1 MVFLICSAPRSY
13 AKEDVLCPTSIA
25 SIEGNYFSNKIIPIL
40 SQIYEKIG
48 CSLNLNPLPGRRGI
62 HYFNTGKVDGEVV
75 RFEIVEE
82 KFERPFIR
90 SEVPLL
96 MLSGS
101 LWQHPDHMD
110 GKNSPIGYAIGALWQ
125 EEFAKTHNT
134 QIFDTTTEVLQ
145 AYNAG
150 SISAFIAVDVS
161 VDLMGEGGLM
171 PPPVRIE
178 TIHENPAY
186 HYLAEEFAPFMILL
200 SEELKKSD
208 PFKALKNK

>member
-1 MVFLICSAPRSY
+1 MIWSGPSSY
-13 AKEDVLCPTSIA
+13 AKDELLCPPSIA
-25 SIEGNYFSNKIIPIL
+25 SIEGNHFSNGIIPIL
-40 SQIYEKIG
+40 SQIYERIG
-48 CSLNLNPLPGRRGI
+48 CSLKLNPLPGRRGI

-96 MLSGS
+96 ILTGS
-101 LWQHPDHMD
+101 LWRHPDHLD
-110 GKNSPIGYAIGALWQ
+110 STESPVGYAIGALWQ

-134 QIFDTTTEVLQ
+134 KSFDTTIEVLQ
-145 AYNAG
+145 AYNSGA
-150 SISAFIAVDVS
+150 ISSFVALDVS
-161 VDLMGEGGLM
+161 IVLMGEGELV

-178 TIHENPAY
+178 TIHENAAY
-186 HYLAEEFAPFMILL
+186 HYLAEEFTPFMNLL

-208 PFKALKNK
+208 PFMVLKNK